1 MPEISSRISCVA
13 CCGSFSKT
21 NSTMMLPKLSSE
33 LEVMRSTPL
42 MPEITSS
49 IGSIT
54 SRSTT
59 SGDAPG
65 YGMAT
70 TTIGASISGNSSVSS
85 CASATMP
92 NTTRIIIATT
102 VRTGRVIAVSEM
114 NINQCCI
121 KMSTPQTAETLRRG
135 EDGRLLR
142 HIHLHWRAGC
152 DALGRAAQQHVSFV
166 QSRRHLHTFGTRI
179 AQPERD
185 GHLLGLAVA
194 HA

>member
-33 LEVMRSTPL
+33 LEVIRSTPL
-42 MPEITSS
+42 MPEMTSS

-65 YGMAT
+65 YGIAT

-85 CASATMP
+85 CVNATMP
-92 NTTRIIIATT
+92 KTTRISIPTT
-102 VRTGRVIAVSEM
+102 VSTGRLMAVSEM
-114 NINQCCI
+114 N
-121 KMSTPQTAETLRRG
+121 MTVLLRRA
-135 EDGRLLR
+135 DGDR
-142 HIHLHWRAGC
+142 RARG
-152 DALGRAAQQHVSFV
+152 DPLGGAAQQCIPFV
-166 QSRRHLHTFGTRI
+166 HAGRNLHPLGTRV
-179 AQPERD
+179 AQAEGD
-185 GHLLGLAVA
+185 VDALGLAVG
-194 HA
+194 HAQHPWRCLGV